1 MSNIDVKISI
11 MKRPTNYSPRT
22 TEAAELLGARIRLG
36 RRERRWTLAE
46 LADRVG
52 VGVVTM
58 RKIER
63 GDPGVGLGAAFEA
76 ATLTGVALFHE
87 DPSRLSLEAARV
99 NDRLAVL
106 PRLVRKPAEVDD
118 DF

>member
-1 MSNIDVKISI
+1 
-11 MKRPTNYSPRT
+11 MKRPSNYSPRT
-22 TEAAELLGARIRLG
+22 VEAAELLGARIRLG

-76 ATLTGVALFHE
+76 ATLAGVALFHE
-87 DPSRLSLEAARV
+87 NPSRLSLEAARV
-99 NDRLAVL
+99 EDRLAVL
-106 PRLVRKPAEVDD
+106 PKLVRRPPEVDN

>member
-1 MSNIDVKISI
+1 MSIIR
-11 MKRPTNYSPRT
+11 RPTNYSPRT
-22 TEAAELLGARIRLG
+22 LEAAELLGARIRLG

-63 GDPGVGLGAAFEA
+63 GDPGVGLGASFEA
-76 ATLTGVALFHE
+76 ATLTGVVLFDE
-87 DPSRLSLEAARV
+87 DPSRRSLEAARV
-99 NDRLAVL
+99 DDRLAVL
-106 PRLVRKPAEVDD
+106 PRRVRKPAEADD